1 MMSTAATISESVAVP
16 VVGDVVVG
24 VGVVVGDAVVVVVVV
39 VGDVVVVVAGTLVVV
54 GSGMDHP
61 FGMIVANCIAVN
73 FSNIAKPTCDAV
85 AEAATGFWGK
95 MGDEKCVLVAV
106 SS

>member
-1 MMSTAATISESVAVP
+1 MSTAATISESVAVP
-16 VVGDVVVG
+16 VAVGDVVV
-24 VGVVVGDAVVVVVVV
+24 VVGDVVVVV
-39 VGDVVVVVAGTLVVV
+39 VGVVGDVVVVVVVVAGTLVVV